1 MKLSRTHAPQCEQG
15 QSLVEFAVGLVV
27 ILLILCGLLDLGRA
41 YFIFVAL
48 EDGAGEAALYLSI
61 NPECRYES
69 DGADCVDPNNAEFR
83 ARNAGGLQVDWT
95 HANIIIDRLALGVG
109 EPVSVTVEYPF
120 PLVTPLIPRIVGG
133 DSITLTAK
141 ASQIII
147 RE

>member
-1 MKLSRTHAPQCEQG
+1 MKPSVGRVSQFEQG
-15 QSLVEFAVGLVV
+15 QSLVEIAVGLVV
-27 ILLILCGLLDLGRA
+27 ILVILCGLLDLGRA
-41 YFIFVAL
+41 YFIYVAL

-69 DGADCVDPNNAEFR
+69 DGIHCANPNNAEFR
-83 ARNAGGLQVDWT
+83 ARNAGGLQVDWS
-95 HANIIIDRLALGVG
+95 HASITIDRPALGVG

-133 DSITLTAK
+133 DFITLTAK
-141 ASQIII
+141 ASQVTI